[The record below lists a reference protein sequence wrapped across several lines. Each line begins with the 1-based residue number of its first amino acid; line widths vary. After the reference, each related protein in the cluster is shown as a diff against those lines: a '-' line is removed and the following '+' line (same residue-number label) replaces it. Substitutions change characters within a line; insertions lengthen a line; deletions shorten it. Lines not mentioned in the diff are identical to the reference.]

1 MGLGLGLRVGG
12 LGLGLGL
19 GEQLAQAHSVA
30 TLAAWLGDPMTIRV
44 LKVAAWRGK
53 SSTKR
58 LQVGS
63 VSLH

>member
-1 MGLGLGLRVGG
+1 M
-12 LGLGLGL
+12 
-19 GEQLAQAHSVA
+19 QAHSVA
-30 TLAAWLGDPMTIRV
+30 TLAARLGDPMTIRV